1 MAEGCSGSTAI
12 EPNAV
17 VRTGDVPKDL
27 LDSESLPKYKRDLV
41 AKQKVLR
48 AELQAL
54 QPQSGHCRLEV
65 SRTEIFEVSPHRML
79 YTIVDLFSAL
89 YFLNSLEL
97 LLYIHEILLVNDES
111 WTHSPL
117 VSC

>member
-1 MAEGCSGSTAI
+1 VAEGCSGNTAT
-12 EPNAV
+12 ESAV
-17 VRTGDVPKDL
+17 VRMGDLPKDL

-65 SRTEIFEVSPHRML
+65 SRTEIFEVRPHRVFFAV
-79 YTIVDLFSAL
+79 VDWFCTLFSMK
-89 YFLNSLEL
+89 F
-97 LLYIHEILLVNDES
+97 
-111 WTHSPL
+111 T
-117 VSC
+117 